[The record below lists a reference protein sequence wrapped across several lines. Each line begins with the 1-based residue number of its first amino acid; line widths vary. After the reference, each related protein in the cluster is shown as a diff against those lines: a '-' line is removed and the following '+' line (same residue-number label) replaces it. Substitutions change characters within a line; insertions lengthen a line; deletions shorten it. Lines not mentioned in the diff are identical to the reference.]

1 MESKSLTVVEL
12 YENNIFIKIKNVKQ
26 SKQSNPNYKP
36 WLYPEQ
42 MTIPRI
48 DWKDIISIDV
58 NQMKAANV
66 GDDESQV
73 KETDVDKAETNEDNE

>member
-1 MESKSLTVVEL
+1 
-12 YENNIFIKIKNVKQ
+12 
-26 SKQSNPNYKP
+26 
-36 WLYPEQ
+36 